1 MRFAFT
7 VAVQHTGESPMRL
20 FASFAFVAIVVASP
34 AFAGAPSVAGN
45 WSGQMRQI
53 DPSKE
58 TSYPMTL
65 TLSGKK
71 GTTSY
76 PTLKCGGTLA
86 RVAEAKGGYTIYKET
101 VTNESGGGC
110 IDGVLIVQPDA
121 GNLILGWFAG
131 FEGEPSLASAVLAKA
146 AK

>member
-1 MRFAFT
+1 
-7 VAVQHTGESPMRL
+7 MRL
-20 FASFAFVAIVVASP
+20 FASIAFVAIVASSP
-34 AFAGAPSVAGN
+34 AFAGAAGISGT

-58 TSYPMTL
+58 TTYPMTL
-65 TLSGKK
+65 TLAGKK

-101 VTNESGGGC
+101 VTNESGAGC
-110 IDGVLIVQPDA
+110 IDGVLIVQQDA
-121 GNLILGWFAG
+121 GKLILGWFAG
-131 FEGEPSLASAVLAKA
+131 FQGEPSLASAVLSKEVKA
-146 AK
+146 Q